1 MSVPSKFDL
10 WVQYEKIAMHFNDL
24 LIQLRLRALAG
35 IGVIGTLTGVLA
47 KQPEQFNWTLM
58 AFVSFFLFCIWIAI
72 FIVDKFYYAR
82 LLSGA
87 VKALIELEKEALVDG
102 FKIKMSTHIE
112 RSVFK
117 NKKPSDMIFAVLW
130 FYGIVAVLLL
140 SVLYMSLNHL
150 GIIDYSKC
158 GL

>member
-140 SVLYMSLNHL
+140 SVLYMLLNHL